1 MEIKKLTEEDYDR
14 YIVLY
19 RQLDEMH
26 IQARPDCFV
35 HREDLYPRENYLHN
49 LQYPGCVDFGVFEGD
64 ALIGFAGATLWNESG
79 MVKGLKTVCLDNIF
93 VLPEY
98 RRRGIAARLFE
109 EIEAWAREQ
118 GAVRLDLHTWEF
130 NQGAIVLYREMGMMP
145 QRYVFEKKL

>member
-26 IQARPDCFV
+26 IRARPDHFV
-35 HREDLYPRENYLHN
+35 HREDLYPREHYLHN
-49 LQYPGCVDFGVFEGD
+49 LQYPDCVDFGVFEGD

-79 MVKGLKTVCLDNIF
+79 MVKGLKTVCLDNNF

-98 RRRGIAARLFE
+98 RRWGIAARLFE

-130 NQGAIVLYREMGMMP
+130 NQSAIALYREMGMTP

>member
-26 IQARPDCFV
+26 IRARPDHFV
-35 HREDLYPRENYLHN
+35 HREDLYPREHYLHN
-49 LQYPGCVDFGVFEGD
+49 LQYPYCVDFGVFEGD

-98 RRRGIAARLFE
+98 RRWGIAARLCE
-109 EIEAWAREQ
+109 EIEAWARKQ

-130 NQGAIVLYREMGMMP
+130 NQGAIALYREMGMTP

>member
-26 IQARPDCFV
+26 IRARPDHFV
-35 HREDLYPRENYLHN
+35 HREDLYPREHYLHN
-49 LQYPGCVDFGVFEGD
+49 LQYPYCVDFGVFEGD

>member
-1 MEIKKLTEEDYDR
+1 MEIKKLTEEDYNR

-19 RQLDEMH
+19 QQLDEMH
-26 IQARPDCFV
+26 IRARPDHFV
-35 HREDLYPRENYLHN
+35 HREDLYPREHYLHN
-49 LQYPGCVDFGVFEGD
+49 LQYPYCVDFGVFEGD
-64 ALIGFAGATLWNESG
+64 ALIGFAGATLRNESG

>member
-1 MEIKKLTEEDYDR
+1 MEIRRLTQQDYEQFFP
-14 YIVLY
+14 LY
-19 RQLDEMH
+19 QQLDAMH
-26 IQARPDCFV
+26 IQARPDYFV
-35 HREDLYPRENYLHN
+35 HREDLYPRETFLHN
-49 LQYPGCVDFGVFEGD
+49 LQYPGCVDFGAFAGEKLVG
-64 ALIGFAGATLWNESG
+64 IAGATLWNESG

-98 RRRGIAARLFE
+98 RRRGIAARLFG

-130 NQGAIVLYREMGMMP
+130 NQGAIALYREMGMTP

>member
-26 IQARPDCFV
+26 IRARPDHFV
-35 HREDLYPRENYLHN
+35 HREDLYPREHYLHN
-49 LQYPGCVDFGVFEGD
+49 LQYPYCVDFGVFEGD

-93 VLPEY
+93 VLPKY